1 MSGLDYARAE
11 TLDVALFMHE
21 NPLASGPE
29 GIEPVLAAIDEHAA
43 GLAPDR
49 IAGKSLTNYTHAAFK
64 RLIARQQGASKIVL
78 DLLRRADPETLFTM
92 SFVRGGPIG
101 FWLRI
106 LIPFDYFEEAGTA
119 EQRSRD
125 LVSLV
130 RALCAVC
137 RPAYGYA
144 HSKGDLMLGSDPHT
158 GDPFA
163 PAEVYEVYWLNVYG
177 AEMVER
183 VGRERVLSTPAAHR
197 EELPGG
203 GVLLLTRPTPADYA
217 SEEARAAQAQ
227 ALAHLREDVSFEDA
241 LARLR
246 ARSARLAPVTRD
258 WEPDIADLLE
268 LTLDGVSYSERQQ
281 ETARLNAYRPPE
293 VTEWRP
299 LAELL
304 PTDAEDPAAE
314 VTRYSDLYAEQL
326 AALLRKDVPAVM
338 EGGPDSLPRIDYH
351 FWRFDYPGTFS
362 REDIE
367 SDLVPAVGAYLGE
380 VMVNHLGGR
389 WVPRRNVDESQV
401 VVGERA
407 WLPFLRARRY
417 LHSKQSALD
426 YSLTQFYRTAAR
438 AAGPGTAP

>member
-1 MSGLDYARAE
+1 MSGLDYARAD
-11 TLDVALFMHE
+11 TLDVALFMNE

-49 IAGKSLTNYTHAAFK
+49 IAGKSLTNYSRAAVK
-64 RLIARQQGASKIVL
+64 RLIARQQGSKIVL
-78 DLLRRADPETLFTM
+78 DLLRRADPETLYTM
-92 SFVRGGPIG
+92 SFVRSGPVG

-106 LIPFDYFEEAGTA
+106 VIPFDYFEEAGRA

-130 RALCAVC
+130 RALCEVC

-144 HSKGDLMLGSDPHT
+144 HSKGDLMSGSDPHT

-183 VGRERVLSTPAAHR
+183 KGRERVLSTPAAHL

-203 GVLLLTRPTPADYA
+203 GILLLTRPTPVDYA
-217 SEEARAAQAQ
+217 SEEARSAQAQ
-227 ALAHLREDVSFEDA
+227 ALAHLRDDVSSEEA

-246 ARSARLAPVTRD
+246 ERSAKLAHVTRD

-268 LTLDGVSYSERQQ
+268 LTLDSVSYSERQQ

-304 PTDAEDPAAE
+304 PSDAEDPAAE
-314 VTRYSDLYAEQL
+314 AARYSDLYAEQL

-351 FWRFDYPGTFS
+351 FWRFDYPGTFP

-367 SDLVPAVGAYLGE
+367 SDLVRAVGAYLGE

-389 WVPRRNVDESQV
+389 WVSRRNVDESQV

-417 LHSKQSALD
+417 LHSKESALD
-426 YSLTQFYRTAAR
+426 YSLTQFYRAAAR
-438 AAGPGTAP
+438 AAGPDAAS